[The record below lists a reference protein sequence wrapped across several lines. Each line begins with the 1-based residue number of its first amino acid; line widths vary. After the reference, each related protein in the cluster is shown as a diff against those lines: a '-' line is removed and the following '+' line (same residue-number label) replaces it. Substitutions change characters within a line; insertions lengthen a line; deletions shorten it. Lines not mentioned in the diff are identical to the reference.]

1 MSTIEEVNPAP
12 MEKADS
18 GSQKQVDIHVQNA
31 LRILASRHSYLSKK
45 DNQIKSISTYSP
57 EEGKVYSTTERAI
70 PDVVP
75 PTNVIPTDDELFDE
89 KGIPDYKFLMKHFK
103 RQGKIT
109 EDQMIRII
117 DTASEIMR
125 YENNILEV
133 DVPATVVGDIH
144 GQFYDL
150 LGLIELYGDPK
161 DTQYL
166 FLGDYVDRGDRSIE
180 VLILLYAIK
189 INFPKTFWLLRG
201 NHETARMTSYFTY
214 KKECTSRFS
223 IKLYQKSIESF
234 KTLPLCAI
242 LNKQFFCVHAGISS
256 QLWDMEAIENIDRY
270 VADFPSYGL
279 FCDLMWSDPSP
290 DYDDENI
297 AIDDVDEYFRRNTDR
312 HCSEFY
318 SYRAMEAF
326 LNKNDLLSVVRGHQP
341 QDSGYRIYKMN
352 ETTSF
357 PSLIT
362 IFSAPNY
369 CGTYGNMA
377 AVLHYNGE
385 TFNIK
390 QFDSFPTPYFLPDQM
405 NVFEWSLPF
414 VAEKVVEILS
424 AVLNVCTEDELL
436 GETVH
441 LNQKTYEAVRKH
453 YKNKAIALGTASN
466 EEGVDVDVAVT
477 EETIDES
484 AVASITK
491 GDEELADTETE
502 SDTYLQS
509 TSESENE
516 GSSSEEM
523 SDISDTGSFQTGSE
537 YLDDIEEK
545 EADNMLAAEKSE
557 NNSSDVTDV
566 EVMSQNDN
574 ETQVEEEEEE
584 EEEEEAEEGFAKE
597 EYAKK
602 DLPPPVFLAAK
613 LSDAIEK
620 ANSTREAADTAATKP
635 VNEKALTKAEA
646 KRAAKETKKKT
657 KKKTKTTDLVEG
669 EKEKRS
675 GSKRKKI
682 RSQVGLIPHQLNK
695 IQRKVG
701 VVKRMNQLLQVLREE
716 RERVEEFA
724 VLKEKP
730 GAMLLDGREV
740 LARKLKDFTEAREL
754 DKDNEGLPP
763 EDWKC

>member
-1 MSTIEEVNPAP
+1 MMSTIEEVDAVPVNK
-12 MEKADS
+12 EDS
-18 GSQKQVDIHVQNA
+18 GSQKQVDIHVNNA
-31 LRILASRHSYLSKK
+31 LRVLASRHSYLSKK
-45 DNQIKSISTYSP
+45 DNKIKSISSYSP

-89 KGIPDYKFLMKHFK
+89 EGKPDYQFLMKHFK

-109 EDQMIRII
+109 EDQMIRIV
-117 DTASEIMR
+117 DAASEIMR
-125 YENNILEV
+125 YESNILEV

-189 INFPKTFWLLRG
+189 INFPKTFWLMRG
-201 NHETARMTSYFTY
+201 NHETERMTSYFTY

-223 IKLYQKSIESF
+223 IKLYNKSIESF

-256 QLWDMEAIENIDRY
+256 HLWDMEAIQNIDRY
-270 VADFPSYGL
+270 VADFPSHGL
-279 FCDLMWSDPSP
+279 FCDIMWSDPSP
-290 DYDDENI
+290 DYDNENI
-297 AIDDVDEYFRRNTDR
+297 PAGDVDLYFKRNTDR
-312 HCSEFY
+312 HCSEFF
-318 SYRAMEAF
+318 SYRAMETF

-352 ETTSF
+352 ETTNF

-377 AVLHYNGE
+377 AVLHYNGD

-424 AVLNVCTEDELL
+424 DVLNVCTEDELL
-436 GETVH
+436 GETLR
-441 LNQKTYEAVRKH
+441 LNEKNYNAVEKH
-453 YKNKAIALGTASN
+453 YRKKAIALATASEDN
-466 EEGVDVDVAVT
+466 EDVEIKDAVVNEDIAT
-477 EETIDES
+477 S
-484 AVASITK
+484 AK
-491 GDEELADTETE
+491 EDEELADTETE
-502 SDTYLQS
+502 SDRYLQT
-509 TSESENE
+509 TSESDET
-516 GSSSEEM
+516 SSDEM
-523 SDISDTGSFQTGSE
+523 SDISDSGSFQTGSE
-537 YLDDIEEK
+537 DLNVGETKFTEL
-545 EADNMLAAEKSE
+545 LATDKTE

-566 EVMSQNDN
+566 EVLSLNDN
-574 ETQVEEEEEE
+574 ETQVEGDSGED
-584 EEEEEAEEGFAKE
+584 EEAKE
-597 EYAKK
+597 KNKE
-602 DLPPPVFLAAK
+602 PSTRVFLAAK

-620 ANSTREAADTAATKP
+620 VQSDVKTTNAVVPTKQE
-635 VNEKALTKAEA
+635 VVTQVD
-646 KRAAKETKKKT
+646 ETKKPSKKL
-657 KKKTKTTDLVEG
+657 KKKELTTDTR
-669 EKEKRS
+669 EKEKK
-675 GSKRKKI
+675 SKRKKI
-682 RSQVGLIPHQLNK
+682 RSQVGLIPHHLNK

-716 RERVEEFA
+716 RERVEEFTA
-724 VLKEKP
+724 LKES
-730 GAMLLDGREV
+730 GGMLIDGREV
-740 LARKLKDFTEAREL
+740 LARKLKSFTEAREL

-763 EDWKC
+763 VDWKR